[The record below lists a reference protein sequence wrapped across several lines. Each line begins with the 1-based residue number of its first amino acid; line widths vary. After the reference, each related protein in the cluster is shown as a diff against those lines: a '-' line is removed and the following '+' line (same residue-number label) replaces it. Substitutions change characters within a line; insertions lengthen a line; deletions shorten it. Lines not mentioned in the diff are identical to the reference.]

1 MSRHSRA
8 IAPHKPWRR
17 DGIAAEAR
25 ALREAA
31 QQRYTEVDLV
41 VAALKDHIRDLQIE
55 RERLL
60 AQVAQL
66 QDEADRSAA
75 AWMWRGQKPVR

>member
-17 DGIAAEAR
+17 DSLAAEAR
-25 ALREAA
+25 ELREAA
-31 QQRYTEVDLV
+31 EQRYTEVDLV

-66 QDEADRSAA
+66 QDDADRRAA
-75 AWMWRGQKPVR
+75 TWMWRGQKPVR

>member
-17 DGIAAEAR
+17 DGLAAEAR
-25 ALREAA
+25 VLREAA
-31 QQRYTEVDLV
+31 EQRYTEVDLV

-66 QDEADRSAA
+66 KDEADRRAA
-75 AWMWRGQKPVR
+75 TWLWRGQKPIR